1 MIIYIMTQKCI
12 NIDNLKLSKS
22 YADLSRLNGFC
33 GLAGLNKVCV
43 NVLEV
48 GTEK

>member
-1 MIIYIMTQKCI
+1 MIIYIVTQKCI
-12 NIDNLKLSKS
+12 HIDNLKLSKS
-22 YADLSRLNGFC
+22 YADLLRLNGFC

-43 NVLEV
+43 NGLEV

>member
-1 MIIYIMTQKCI
+1 MIIFKMTQKCI

-22 YADLSRLNGFC
+22 YADLSRLNDFC
-33 GLAGLNKVCV
+33 GVAGLNKVCV
-43 NVLEV
+43 NGLEV

>member
-1 MIIYIMTQKCI
+1 MTQKCI
-12 NIDNLKLSKS
+12 HIDNLKLSKI

-33 GLAGLNKVCV
+33 GLADLNKVCV
-43 NVLEV
+43 NALEV